1 MISSLVLKKRDPVPF
16 RESNLTKLLIDSLGA
31 PLCSARPSALDC
43 RPAQHAACDM
53 SDRQLDRRVC
63 RSACLAGS
71 VALLAAAKR
80 TVS

>member
-1 MISSLVLKKRDPVPF
+1 MLKKRDPVPF

-31 PLCSARPSALDC
+31 PLCSALLCSARPSALDC

-53 SDRQLDRRVC
+53 SDRQLDRRAC